1 MKVMKV
7 ALTVVLLLFLT
18 ACFHTELKG
27 VVSSAK
33 ISITE
38 LPSGALAQGN
48 ITSWDETDVIDVI
61 TQATWDEW
69 EDILRMAVLGDFFVD
84 KNNFIADRFYLVT
97 VSGGKD
103 LDTNADNLLD
113 AQSTPVLGKW
123 HAIVRGSQLRK
134 GGYVIS
140 TITEALYQSV
150 KADIPELINA
160 GKLLSRL
167 SVKTR
172 LILTDVNDTG
182 NVNYL
187 DALKWTELL
196 HAGHYKLNFSAVDN
210 LSEAITAGAGQA
222 EISELSGI
230 VMGKKPSI
238 DALQFFTDNISTP
251 IIQHICVNCH
261 VVGGIAPSR
270 GARLVLATNSSSSH
284 LSTNNQRFIGFGKL
298 LSPQDLSDYVT
309 GKASGR
315 ITHGGGRQLLAP
327 GSVDLRNL
335 ETYLNLVE
343 SFQ

>member
-1 MKVMKV
+1 MKATKIG
-7 ALTVVLLLFLT
+7 LTVILFLFLT

-27 VVSSAK
+27 VVSNAK

-38 LPSGALAQGN
+38 LPSGALAQEN
-48 ITSWDETDVIDVI
+48 ISSWGEADVIDVI

-113 AQSTPVLGKW
+113 AQSTAVLGKW
-123 HAIVRGSQLRK
+123 HAVVRGSQLRK

-150 KADIPELINA
+150 KADIPKLLNA
-160 GKLLSRL
+160 GTLQAQLG
-167 SVKTR
+167 VKTR
-172 LILTDVNDTG
+172 LILNDVNESG

-187 DALKWTELL
+187 DALNWTELL
-196 HAGHYKLNFSAVDN
+196 HTSNYKLNFSAVNN

-222 EISELSGI
+222 EISELSRI
-230 VMGKKPSI
+230 VMGGKSSTDP
-238 DALQFFTDNISTP
+238 LQFFTNNISMP
-251 IIQHICVNCH
+251 IVQGKCVNCH
-261 VVGGIAPSR
+261 TAGGTAPSG
-270 GARLVLATNSSSSH
+270 GARLVLVTNSSANH
-284 LSTNNQRFIGFGKL
+284 LSINHQRFIAFGEL
-298 LSPQDLSDYVT
+298 LSPRDLSDYVI
-309 GKASGR
+309 GKASGQVG
-315 ITHGGGRQLLAP
+315 HGGGKQLQP
-327 GSVDLRNL
+327 GSEDLRNM

-343 SFQ
+343 